1 MRSRLRD
8 RTPLR
13 IVMKI
18 TDIQCIP
25 LLGETPPGGWAHELQ
40 PEDNLH
46 TLIQV
51 HTDEGLVGWGS
62 CYTSKALVDGA
73 LQLLRPMFLGECA
86 IEPERLSEK
95 MHQFTFWQGR
105 GGAVQHAISGIDIA
119 LWDLLGQVTGQPIA
133 RLLGG
138 YYRDRIKPYGSLL
151 FDEPPALKDKLLAA
165 T

>member
-1 MRSRLRD
+1 
-8 RTPLR
+8 
-13 IVMKI
+13 MKI
-18 TDIQCIP
+18 TDIQSIP

-105 GGAVQHAISGIDIA
+105 GGVPTHTPSAESISRSGTFLDRLRGNRSPGCLAGTIA
-119 LWDLLGQVTGQPIA
+119 TGSNRTAPCSSM
-133 RLLGG
+133 
-138 YYRDRIKPYGSLL
+138 SL
-151 FDEPPALKDKLLAA
+151 PHSR
-165 T
+165 